1 MTWRRLSRSLPH
13 SCTRSLLLLA
23 FPALVRAKVLVW
35 QSHIPPHAR
44 VAVFFLDQSATLRI
58 SPQILLFFNGV
69 WLVLFWAI
77 MLGVF
82 IWKGVVLPYPPGN
95 RLAGEVVL
103 LFAHG
108 VVEFCR
114 LLLGS
119 KGNKTEQ
126 KTLILLF
133 VVLSLVSALVNVFYF
148 ILQTYVLRL
157 DFIINIVSLVFIGLE
172 LILSLVAAI
181 TF

>member
-1 MTWRRLSRSLPH
+1 M
-13 SCTRSLLLLA
+13 
-23 FPALVRAKVLVW
+23 V
-35 QSHIPPHAR
+35 IG
-44 VAVFFLDQSATLRI
+44 
-58 SPQILLFFNGV
+58 FFNGV

-157 DFIINIVSLVFIGLE
+157 DFIINIVSL
-172 LILSLVAAI
+172 LISRLCSQLRSCSAI
-181 TF
+181 SPASEKSAYWSASGEAIAPLPALHTQRRFR

>member
-1 MTWRRLSRSLPH
+1 MPTFSCGNLTSRL
-13 SCTRSLLLLA
+13 
-23 FPALVRAKVLVW
+23 
-35 QSHIPPHAR
+35 HAR
-44 VAVFFLDQSATLRI
+44 VAVFFLNQSATLRT